1 MVLPSRPIHW
11 VWEGSIV
18 SVEREYE
25 PSLKHTHTH
34 THTFMPF
41 TYTTKNSAP
50 NRNVQKWDKIPIFF
64 VQSGS
69 KPLKWCTTLLPTHIH
84 YFRMTLMNILDWI
97 YTNQNSW
104 MIWQSLHIWT
114 FVLIFHS
121 MEVKVYLFL
130 SNIFLHIVKK
140 LKFLFMSS
148 IEPAFYLF
156 LYNNII
162 NCTIL
167 FSSSMIVLRRTTE
180 KFKKKIR
187 KHFFPEN
194 VCHNFN
200 VNVCEW
206 KGKVP
211 KKEVRNIRESIRARW
226 EIYFPHWTSIFPYFT
241 IGIFFSRF
249 VAIFLYS
256 SYFFSSSSSGLFPLT
271 FAQFY
276 VPSIHAFIHC
286 DSILLYD
293 TLNHL
298 DLCRY

>member
-34 THTFMPF
+34 LCHSHTQPKTRLPTEMF
-41 TYTTKNSAP
+41 KNEA
-50 NRNVQKWDKIPIFF
+50 KFHFFF

-104 MIWQSLHIWT
+104 MIWQSLHIGT

-130 SNIFLHIVKK
+130 SNIFLNIVKK

-156 LYNNII
+156 CI
-162 NCTIL
+162 TI
-167 FSSSMIVLRRTTE
+167 
-180 KFKKKIR
+180 
-187 KHFFPEN
+187 
-194 VCHNFN
+194 
-200 VNVCEW
+200 
-206 KGKVP
+206 
-211 KKEVRNIRESIRARW
+211 
-226 EIYFPHWTSIFPYFT
+226 
-241 IGIFFSRF
+241 
-249 VAIFLYS
+249 
-256 SYFFSSSSSGLFPLT
+256 
-271 FAQFY
+271 
-276 VPSIHAFIHC
+276 
-286 DSILLYD
+286 
-293 TLNHL
+293 
-298 DLCRY
+298 